1 MERVFDNLVELLED
15 QKKIYE
21 ELLGLGKLKQTELVK
36 GSIEVLESLN
46 KREEML
52 IFQIGRLEE
61 DRFQCTNDI
70 IKMYGLEEN
79 TSLRELVKAAPV
91 EIQEQLDEIQKAMTE
106 LLIQMEKIN
115 SENIEL
121 IKQSLRFIQFSLD
134 TITQETQTTY
144 TADRAMKVEN
154 LTRLLDKKV

>member
-46 KREEML
+46 KQEEML

-61 DRFQCTNDI
+61 DRFQCTNEI

-79 TSLRELVKAAPV
+79 TSLRELV
-91 EIQEQLDEIQKAMTE
+91 KAMTE